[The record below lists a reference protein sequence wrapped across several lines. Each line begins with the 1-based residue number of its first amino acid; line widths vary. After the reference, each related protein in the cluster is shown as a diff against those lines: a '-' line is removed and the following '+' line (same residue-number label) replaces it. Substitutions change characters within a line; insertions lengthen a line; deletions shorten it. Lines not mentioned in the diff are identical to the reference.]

1 MPRGVYARKKKKA
14 TAAATIDPGFDTIL
28 QLILSKIKPQ
38 IEEMVNDAILDW
50 ENKREMDITD
60 QIKEVIRDSV
70 SVELDVM

>member
-1 MPRGVYARKKKKA
+1 MPRGVYTRKKKTA
-14 TAAATIDPGFDTIL
+14 AAATIDPGFDTIL